1 MANVIIEGESNV
13 KKVADQ
19 FVNLHFGNYENL
31 IQKIVHDVKADVA
44 VEGKLSRAGYDLFSY
59 YVLTR
64 VRESLTLAG
73 LILTKDE

>member
-1 MANVIIEGESNV
+1 MSKIIIEGESKV
-13 KKVADQ
+13 KKAADQ
-19 FVNLHFGNYENL
+19 FVNTHFGSYDSL
-31 IQKIVHDVKADVA
+31 IKKIAQDVSKELA

-64 VRESLTLAG
+64 VQESLTLAG